1 MMRLVKTLIATALSL
16 PLLLLAGCKSIPS
29 YSADYVQSRNGI
41 QGIALDQAKAQDIG
55 LRFTSAFNTLGTPE
69 FVERAGSLYAD
80 QLFINDTLSQF
91 SSRQNLLE
99 HFQGMNKRV
108 SKVSVKLL
116 NAPYHQDSAYVH
128 WHMAYDFKMFGTT
141 RSMDSYGISE
151 IKINENN
158 KIIFQQDFWDPA
170 NGLYRSLPYVGGVY
184 SWLLPFKNSDQHGV
198 SDGM

>member
-29 YSADYVQSRNGI
+29 YSADYAQSRNGN

-91 SSRQNLLE
+91 SSRKKLLE
-99 HFQGMNKRV
+99 HFQGMNQRV
-108 SKVSVKLL
+108 SNVTVSLL
-116 NAPYHQDSAYVH
+116 NTSYHQDSAYVH
-128 WHMAYDFKMFGTT
+128 WHMVYDFKMFGKT

-184 SWLLPFKNSDQHGV
+184 SWLLPFKK
-198 SDGM
+198 

>member
-1 MMRLVKTLIATALSL
+1 MKHVKKIMAAALSL
-16 PLLLLAGCKSIPS
+16 PLLSLTGCQSISS
-29 YSADYVQSRNGI
+29 YSADYAKSRSAVQGV
-41 QGIALDQAKAQDIG
+41 ALDGEKALDIG
-55 LRFTSAFNTLGTPE
+55 TRFTSAFNTLGTPA

-91 SSRQNLLE
+91 SSKQNLVQ

-108 SKVSVKLL
+108 SNVSVKLL
-116 NAPYHQDSAYVH
+116 NTSYHQDSAYVH

-141 RSMDSYGISE
+141 RSMDSFGISE
-151 IKINENN
+151 IKVNADN

-184 SWLLPFKNSDQHGV
+184 SWLLPFKK
-198 SDGM
+198 

>member
-1 MMRLVKTLIATALSL
+1 MNQVKTLMAIALSL
-16 PLLLLAGCKSIPS
+16 PVLFLSGCTSVPR
-29 YSADYVQSRNGI
+29 YSSDYANARASF

-116 NAPYHQDSAYVH
+116 NASYHQDSAYVH
-128 WHMAYDFKMFGTT
+128 WHMTYDFKMFGTT

-158 KIIFQQDFWDPA
+158 KIVFQQDFWDPA

-184 SWLLPFKNSDQHGV
+184 SWLLPFKK
-198 SDGM
+198 

>member
-29 YSADYVQSRNGI
+29 YSSDYAKARTNI
-41 QGIALDQAKAQDIG
+41 QGVALDQAKAQDIG

-91 SSRQNLLE
+91 SSRKKLLE
-99 HFQGMNKRV
+99 HFQGMNQRV
-108 SKVSVKLL
+108 SNVTVSLL
-116 NAPYHQDSAYVH
+116 NTSYHQDSAYVH

-184 SWLLPFKNSDQHGV
+184 SWLLPFKK
-198 SDGM
+198 

>member
-29 YSADYVQSRNGI
+29 YSDDYAQSRNGI

-55 LRFTSAFNTLGTPE
+55 LRFTSAFNTLGTPK
-69 FVERAGSLYAD
+69 FVENAGALYAD

-116 NAPYHQDSAYVH
+116 NASYHQDSAYVH
-128 WHMAYDFKMFGTT
+128 WHMAYDFKIFGTT

-184 SWLLPFKNSDQHGV
+184 SWLLPFKK
-198 SDGM
+198 

>member
-1 MMRLVKTLIATALSL
+1 MNQVKTLMAIALSL
-16 PLLLLAGCKSIPS
+16 PVLFLSGCKSVPR
-29 YSADYVQSRNGI
+29 YSSDYANARASI
-41 QGIALDQAKAQDIG
+41 QGIPLDDAKALEIG
-55 LRFTSAFNTLGTPE
+55 SRFTSAFNTLGTPE
-69 FVERAGSLYAD
+69 FVENAGALYAD

-116 NAPYHQDSAYVH
+116 NASYHQDSAYVH
-128 WHMAYDFKMFGTT
+128 WHMAYDFKLFGTT

-170 NGLYRSLPYVGGVY
+170 NGLYRSLPYVGGSY
-184 SWLLPFKNSDQHGV
+184 SWVLPFKK
-198 SDGM
+198 

>member
-1 MMRLVKTLIATALSL
+1 MMRLVKRVIATALSL

-29 YSADYVQSRNGI
+29 YSADYAQSRNSI
-41 QGIALDQAKAQDIG
+41 QGIALDQAKAQNIG
-55 LRFTSAFNTLGTPE
+55 LRFTSAFNNLGTPE
-69 FVERAGSLYAD
+69 FVERAGSLYSD

-108 SKVSVKLL
+108 RNVSVKLL
-116 NAPYHQDSAYVH
+116 NTSYHQDSAYVH

-151 IKINENN
+151 IKIDSNN

-170 NGLYRSLPYVGGVY
+170 NGLYRSLPYLGGVY
-184 SWLLPFKNSDQHGV
+184 SWLLPFKN
-198 SDGM
+198 

>member
-29 YSADYVQSRNGI
+29 YSADYAKSRNGI

-108 SKVSVKLL
+108 SKVSVELL
-116 NAPYHQDSAYVH
+116 NASYHQDSAYVH
-128 WHMAYDFKMFGTT
+128 WHMTYDFKMFGTT
-141 RSMDSYGISE
+141 RRMDSYGISE

-184 SWLLPFKNSDQHGV
+184 SWLLPFKK
-198 SDGM
+198 

>member
-91 SSRQNLLE
+91 SSRKKLLE
-99 HFQGMNKRV
+99 HFQGMNQRV
-108 SKVSVKLL
+108 SNVTVSLL
-116 NAPYHQDSAYVH
+116 NASYHQDSAYVH
-128 WHMAYDFKMFGTT
+128 WHMVYDFKMFGKT
-141 RSMDSYGISE
+141 RTMDSFGISE
-151 IKINENN
+151 IKVNGDN

-170 NGLYRSLPYVGGVY
+170 NGLYRSLPYVGGTY
-184 SWLLPFKNSDQHGV
+184 SWVLPFKK
-198 SDGM
+198 

>member
-29 YSADYVQSRNGI
+29 YSADYAQSRNGI

-91 SSRQNLLE
+91 SSRKKLLE
-99 HFQGMNKRV
+99 HFQGMNQRV
-108 SKVSVKLL
+108 SNVTVSLL
-116 NAPYHQDSAYVH
+116 NTSYHQDSAYVH
-128 WHMAYDFKMFGTT
+128 WHMVYDFKMFGTT

-170 NGLYRSLPYVGGVY
+170 NGLYRSLPYVGGAY
-184 SWLLPFKNSDQHGV
+184 SWLLPFKK
-198 SDGM
+198 

>member
-1 MMRLVKTLIATALSL
+1 MMRLVKRVIATALSL

-29 YSADYVQSRNGI
+29 YSADYAQSRNSI
-41 QGIALDQAKAQDIG
+41 QGITLDQAKAQNIG

-116 NAPYHQDSAYVH
+116 NASYHQDSAYVH

-158 KIIFQQDFWDPA
+158 MIIFQQDFWDPA

-184 SWLLPFKNSDQHGV
+184 SWLLPFKK
-198 SDGM
+198 

>member
-1 MMRLVKTLIATALSL
+1 MMRLVKTLIATTLSL

-41 QGIALDQAKAQDIG
+41 QGIVLDHAKAQDIG

-91 SSRQNLLE
+91 SSLQNLLE

-108 SKVSVKLL
+108 SKVRVKLL
-116 NAPYHQDSAYVH
+116 NASYHQDSAYVH
-128 WHMAYDFKMFGTT
+128 WHMTYDFKMFGTT

-151 IKINENN
+151 IKINANK

-184 SWLLPFKNSDQHGV
+184 SWLLPFKK
-198 SDGM
+198 

>member
-1 MMRLVKTLIATALSL
+1 MMRLVKRVIATALSL

-29 YSADYVQSRNGI
+29 YSADYAQSRNSI
-41 QGIALDQAKAQDIG
+41 QGIALDQAKAQNIG

-69 FVERAGSLYAD
+69 FVERAGSLYSD

-91 SSRQNLLE
+91 SSHQNLLE

-108 SKVSVKLL
+108 SNVSVKLL
-116 NAPYHQDSAYVH
+116 NTSYHQDSAYVH

-151 IKINENN
+151 IKIDSNN

-170 NGLYRSLPYVGGVY
+170 NGLYRSLPYLGGVY
-184 SWLLPFKNSDQHGV
+184 SWLLPFKN
-198 SDGM
+198 

>member
-29 YSADYVQSRNGI
+29 YSSDYAKARTNT
-41 QGIALDQAKAQDIG
+41 QGVALDEAKALDIG
-55 LRFTSAFNTLGTPE
+55 TRFTSAFNTLGTPA

-91 SSRQNLLE
+91 SSRQNLLQ

-108 SKVSVKLL
+108 SNVNVKLL
-116 NAPYHQDSAYVH
+116 NTSYYQDSAYVH
-128 WHMAYDFKMFGTT
+128 WHMVYDFKMFGTT
-141 RSMDSYGISE
+141 RTMDSFGISE
-151 IKINENN
+151 IKVNGDN

-170 NGLYRSLPYVGGVY
+170 NGLYRSLPYVGGAY
-184 SWLLPFKNSDQHGV
+184 SWVLPFKK
-198 SDGM
+198 

>member
-29 YSADYVQSRNGI
+29 YSADYAQSRNGI

-69 FVERAGSLYAD
+69 FVERAGSLYSD

-91 SSRQNLLE
+91 SSRKKLLE
-99 HFQGMNKRV
+99 HFQGMNQRV
-108 SKVSVKLL
+108 SNVTVSLL
-116 NAPYHQDSAYVH
+116 NTSYHQDSAYVH
-128 WHMAYDFKMFGTT
+128 WHMVYDFKMFGKT

-184 SWLLPFKNSDQHGV
+184 SWLLPFKK
-198 SDGM
+198 

>member
-1 MMRLVKTLIATALSL
+1 MMRLVKRVIATALSL

-29 YSADYVQSRNGI
+29 YSADYAQSRNSI
-41 QGIALDQAKAQDIG
+41 QGIALDQAKAQNIG
-55 LRFTSAFNTLGTPE
+55 LRFTSAFNNLGTPE
-69 FVERAGSLYAD
+69 FVERAGSLYSD

-108 SKVSVKLL
+108 SNVSVKLL
-116 NAPYHQDSAYVH
+116 NTSYHQDSAYVH
-128 WHMAYDFKMFGTT
+128 WRMAYDFKMFGTT

-151 IKINENN
+151 IKIDSNN

-170 NGLYRSLPYVGGVY
+170 NGLYRSLPYLGGVY
-184 SWLLPFKNSDQHGV
+184 SWLLPFKN
-198 SDGM
+198 

>member
-1 MMRLVKTLIATALSL
+1 MRLVKTLIATALSL

-29 YSADYVQSRNGI
+29 YSADYAQSRNSI

-69 FVERAGSLYAD
+69 FVENAGALYAD

-116 NAPYHQDSAYVH
+116 NASYHQDSAYVH
-128 WHMAYDFKMFGTT
+128 WHMAYDFKLFGTT

-184 SWLLPFKNSDQHGV
+184 SWLLPFKK
-198 SDGM
+198 

>member
-1 MMRLVKTLIATALSL
+1 MMRLVKRVIATALSL

-29 YSADYVQSRNGI
+29 YSADYAQSRNSI
-41 QGIALDQAKAQDIG
+41 QGIALDQAKAQNIG
-55 LRFTSAFNTLGTPE
+55 LCFTSAFNTLGTPE
-69 FVERAGSLYAD
+69 FVERAGSLYSD

-108 SKVSVKLL
+108 SNVSVKLL
-116 NAPYHQDSAYVH
+116 NTSYHQDSAYVH

-151 IKINENN
+151 IKIDSNN

-170 NGLYRSLPYVGGVY
+170 NGLYRSLPYLGGVY
-184 SWLLPFKNSDQHGV
+184 SWLLPFKN
-198 SDGM
+198 

>member
-29 YSADYVQSRNGI
+29 YSSDYAKARTNT
-41 QGIALDQAKAQDIG
+41 QGVALDEAKALDIG
-55 LRFTSAFNTLGTPE
+55 TRFTSAFNTLGTSA

-91 SSRQNLLE
+91 SSRQNLLQ

-108 SKVSVKLL
+108 SNVNVKLL
-116 NAPYHQDSAYVH
+116 NTSYYQDSAYVH
-128 WHMAYDFKMFGTT
+128 WHMVYDFKMFGTT
-141 RSMDSYGISE
+141 RTMDSFGISE
-151 IKINENN
+151 IKVNGDN

-170 NGLYRSLPYVGGVY
+170 NGLYRSLPYVGGAY
-184 SWLLPFKNSDQHGV
+184 SWVLPFKK
-198 SDGM
+198 

>member
-1 MMRLVKTLIATALSL
+1 MMRLVKRVIATALSL

-29 YSADYVQSRNGI
+29 YSADYAQSRNSI
-41 QGIALDQAKAQDIG
+41 QGIALDQAKAQNIG

-69 FVERAGSLYAD
+69 FVERAGSLYSD

-108 SKVSVKLL
+108 SNVSVKLL
-116 NAPYHQDSAYVH
+116 NTSYHQDSAYVH

-151 IKINENN
+151 IKIDSNN

-170 NGLYRSLPYVGGVY
+170 NGLYRSLPYLGGVY
-184 SWLLPFKNSDQHGV
+184 SWLLPFKN
-198 SDGM
+198 

>member
-29 YSADYVQSRNGI
+29 YSTDYAQSRNGI

-91 SSRQNLLE
+91 SSRKKLLE
-99 HFQGMNKRV
+99 HFQGMNQRV
-108 SKVSVKLL
+108 SNVTVSLL
-116 NAPYHQDSAYVH
+116 NTSYHQDSAYVH
-128 WHMAYDFKMFGTT
+128 WHMVYDFKMFGKT
-141 RSMDSYGISE
+141 RTMDSYGISE
-151 IKINENN
+151 IKVNGDN

-184 SWLLPFKNSDQHGV
+184 SWLLPFKK
-198 SDGM
+198 

>member
-1 MMRLVKTLIATALSL
+1 MMRLVKRVIATALSL

-29 YSADYVQSRNGI
+29 YSADYAQSRNSI
-41 QGIALDQAKAQDIG
+41 QGIALDQAKAQNIG

-69 FVERAGSLYAD
+69 FVERAGSLYSD

-108 SKVSVKLL
+108 SNVSVKLL
-116 NAPYHQDSAYVH
+116 NTSYHHDSAYVH

-151 IKINENN
+151 IKIDSNN

-170 NGLYRSLPYVGGVY
+170 NGLYRSLPYLGGVY
-184 SWLLPFKNSDQHGV
+184 SWLLPFKN
-198 SDGM
+198 

>member
-1 MMRLVKTLIATALSL
+1 MATALSL

-29 YSADYVQSRNGI
+29 YSALITPNPETSI
-41 QGIALDQAKAQDIG
+41 QGIALDQAKALG
-55 LRFTSAFNTLGTPE
+55 YRHSASLRPLIPWAHRNSWKEPDQ
-69 FVERAGSLYAD
+69 LYAD

-116 NAPYHQDSAYVH
+116 NASYHQDSAYVH

-141 RSMDSYGISE
+141 RSMDSLRY
-151 IKINENN
+151 
-158 KIIFQQDFWDPA
+158 Q
-170 NGLYRSLPYVGGVY
+170 
-184 SWLLPFKNSDQHGV
+184 
-198 SDGM
+198 

>member
-29 YSADYVQSRNGI
+29 YSADYAQSRNGI

-91 SSRQNLLE
+91 SSRKKLLE
-99 HFQGMNKRV
+99 HFQGMNQRV
-108 SKVSVKLL
+108 SNVTVRLL
-116 NAPYHQDSAYVH
+116 NTSYHQDSAYVH

-184 SWLLPFKNSDQHGV
+184 SWLLPFKK
-198 SDGM
+198 

>member
-29 YSADYVQSRNGI
+29 YSADYAQSRNGI

-91 SSRQNLLE
+91 SSRKKLLE
-99 HFQGMNKRV
+99 HFQGMNQRV
-108 SKVSVKLL
+108 SNVTVSLL
-116 NAPYHQDSAYVH
+116 NTSYHQDSAYVH
-128 WHMAYDFKMFGTT
+128 WHMTYDFKLFGTT

-184 SWLLPFKNSDQHGV
+184 SWLLPFKK
-198 SDGM
+198 

>member
-29 YSADYVQSRNGI
+29 YSADYAQSRNGI

-91 SSRQNLLE
+91 SSRKKLLE
-99 HFQGMNKRV
+99 HFQGMNQRV
-108 SKVSVKLL
+108 SNVTVSLL
-116 NAPYHQDSAYVH
+116 NTSYHQDSAYVH

-141 RSMDSYGISE
+141 RTMDSFGISE
-151 IKINENN
+151 IKVNRDN

-170 NGLYRSLPYVGGVY
+170 NGLYRSLPYVGGAY
-184 SWLLPFKNSDQHGV
+184 SWVLPFKK
-198 SDGM
+198 